1 MLLAEIELA
10 GSPVRVMAADDG
22 AQLAGDVLGVDVTR
36 RRIGGAEH
44 TVVQVL
50 LDDDRPAFDRALY
63 DAPVLVD
70 VVGRDGELV
79 GRELLDHDRFRRAL
93 RDERDAGVDERRGVL
108 LLTDGALPERWVR
121 LAFVPVPLVA
131 TAGASLRLRRT
142 TVDDLV
148 AGVEQA
154 TLDGVMTDAE
164 RSTVLTTIDQLHPQ
178 QG

>member
-1 MLLAEIELA
+1 M
-10 GSPVRVMAADDG
+10 
-22 AQLAGDVLGVDVTR
+22 
-36 RRIGGAEH
+36 
-44 TVVQVL
+44 
-50 LDDDRPAFDRALY
+50 
-63 DAPVLVD
+63 
-70 VVGRDGELV
+70 
-79 GRELLDHDRFRRAL
+79 
-93 RDERDAGVDERRGVL
+93 
-108 LLTDGALPERWVR
+108 R

-178 QG
+178 QR